1 MEQYEIEPMASSYI
15 LLEINCKYMKLN
27 VLLLVVV
34 SILSCGSGKSPIP
47 PREMEKNLP
56 KFYIYGVGGDVT
68 TQVLSGIVLA
78 GGSTDNDDAMRWFLK
93 RANGGDIV
101 VLRSSGSDG
110 YNKYFYSDLGVDVNT
125 VTSVVITSR
134 EQANTDSLDRVIRR
148 AEALFIAGG
157 DQSNYMSYWKG
168 TKVETA
174 IKYLLEDKKITIG
187 GTSAGMAV
195 LSEFCYTGKN
205 GSATAA
211 QALFNPYHTN
221 ITIEPSFINLP
232 LLKGVIT
239 DTHYK
244 ERDRQGRHFVFMARM
259 VQDMSVQD
267 AKGIACDEKTAVCV
281 DENGVA
287 HVFGPQAYFLR
298 ASIGSPELC
307 REGQP
312 LTWNLS
318 GTAIA
323 VDVVPG
329 DTTGSNSFDLRNW
342 QVTVGSN
349 VQHEWWSV
357 TEGVLKRVTR
367 P

>member
-1 MEQYEIEPMASSYI
+1 MRLKGLFLII
-15 LLEINCKYMKLN
+15 I
-27 VLLLVVV
+27 
-34 SILSCGSGKSPIP
+34 SILSCGSSKSPIP
-47 PREMEKNLP
+47 REVEENLP
-56 KFYIYGVGGDVT
+56 LFYIYGVGGDVIT
-68 TQVLSGIVLA
+68 PVLPGIVLA
-78 GGSTDNDDAMRWFLK
+78 GGSTDNGDAMRWFLK

-110 YNKYFYSDLGVDVNT
+110 YNKYLYSDLGVEVNT

-174 IKYLLEDKKITIG
+174 IRYLLEEKKVTIG

-205 GSATAA
+205 GSATAT
-211 QALFNPYHTN
+211 QALSDPYHTN
-221 ITIEPSFINLP
+221 VTIEPSFISLP
-232 LLKGVIT
+232 LLKGVVT
-239 DTHYK
+239 DTHYS
-244 ERDRQGRHFVFMARM
+244 ERSRQGRHVVFMARL
-259 VQDMSVQD
+259 VQDMGVLD
-267 AKGIACDEKTAVCV
+267 AKGIACDEKTAICV
-281 DENGVA
+281 DENGIA

-298 ASIGSPELC
+298 ASADLPELC
-307 REGQP
+307 KEGQP

-318 GTAIA
+318 GTAVA
-323 VDVVPG
+323 VDVIPG
-329 DTTGSNSFDLRNW
+329 DATGSNSFDLNNW
-342 QVTVGSN
+342 KATEGSYL
-349 VQHEWWSV
+349 QREWWSV
-357 TEGVLKRVTR
+357 TEGVLKRVIR